1 MGCAGSKEDE
11 EPIGAS
17 ASSAPNG
24 SSASGLPGSKVPPSL
39 EQARSDPNLNV
50 AREPRLSV
58 KYQSRELLDGGNL
71 SRGSRGSRRS
81 SAPFDRARIGTHTR
95 HGITPGPRG
104 FSAAK
109 INQDRGVVCWPFNGS
124 YNQALLCIFDGH
136 GSKGEKA
143 SEFCMKS
150 MPEMLEANHE
160 ALKADPAA
168 CLHTQ
173 ICKMDRDLLGGP
185 LGQTAMTCGTT
196 SNVVYMRG
204 NDVWVACSGDSRCVL
219 GAMKGGAFVGSD
231 MSGASPAAD
240 LHPRPPLPPPRP
252 LPPPPSS
259 THTPH
264 PTTSTH
270 PPHHL
275 FQTTTSRTC
284 RSSARGSSR
293 PAAPSPR
300 PAPTGAR
307 RACGPTA
314 ASASRCRGASATA
327 SARTSA

>member
-1 MGCAGSKEDE
+1 MS
-11 EPIGAS
+11 
-17 ASSAPNG
+17 
-24 SSASGLPGSKVPPSL
+24 
-39 EQARSDPNLNV
+39 RRV
-50 AREPRLSV
+50 ACV
-58 KYQSRELLDGGNL
+58 A

-231 MSGASPAAD
+231 MSGESPAAD

-252 LPPPPSS
+252 LPP
-259 THTPH
+259 
-264 PTTSTH
+264 
-270 PPHHL
+270 
-275 FQTTTSRTC
+275 RW
-284 RSSARGSSR
+284 RSW
-293 PAAPSPR
+293 
-300 PAPTGAR
+300 T
-307 RACGPTA
+307 
-314 ASASRCRGASATA
+314 
-327 SARTSA
+327 